1 MNSFTKILIINND
14 KDLSEALTFQLSSN
28 EKYQIVEAGGETIAL
43 TQINN
48 TIFDLVMI
56 NSRSSDLDS
65 QSLSIKLR

>member
-14 KDLSEALTFQLSSN
+14 KDLSEALTFQLSLN
-28 EKYQIVEAGGETIAL
+28 EKYQTVEAGDETIAL